1 MERTVYKGN
10 FIEVKELKVGNH
22 TWEKAYFPDSLVI
35 FPITKDN
42 EIIMVEELRPHE
54 DNQVIQKFVT
64 GHIEKGEDVLD
75 CANRELQEEAG
86 FKSNKLTE
94 ILVHRS
100 SGTINSNFYF
110 VMAEDLE
117 VSKLPNPDGEDTIL
131 NVKKIKLNTI
141 KQQLE
146 NEQIPWT
153 LPVLGLFK
161 VLRLRNLNN

>member
-1 MERTVYKGN
+1 MEKTVYKGN
-10 FIEVKELKVGNH
+10 FIEVRELEVGGY

-42 EIIMVEELRPHE
+42 EIIMVEEHRPHE
-54 DNQVIQKFVT
+54 DSKVIQKFVT
-64 GHIEKGEDVLD
+64 GHIDKNESPLE

-86 FKSNKLTE
+86 FKANKLTE

-100 SGTINSNFYF
+100 KGTINSNFHYIL
-110 VMAEDLE
+110 AEELE
-117 VSKLPNPDGEDTIL
+117 ESKLPNPDGEDTIVA
-131 NVKKIKLNTI
+131 VKKIKLEKI
-141 KQQLE
+141 KIMLE

-161 VLRLRNLNN
+161 VLRQRNLNN